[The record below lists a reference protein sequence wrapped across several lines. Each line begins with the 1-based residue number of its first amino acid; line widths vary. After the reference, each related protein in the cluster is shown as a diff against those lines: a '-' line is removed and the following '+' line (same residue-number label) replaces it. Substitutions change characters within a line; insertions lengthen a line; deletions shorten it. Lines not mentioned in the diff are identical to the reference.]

1 MKKVALLIDGGWF
14 TKVLRK
20 ELSET
25 VSNGHARRPT
35 VTAEVV
41 RKNALLALNPE
52 EEEPWRIFY
61 YDAYPYDGMVT
72 NPVDGKSADFGT
84 SPTNAYATK
93 LFKELGQMD
102 LVALRRGVL
111 KPRGWLLTESFVRKA
126 LAAAQEGSAVPAL
139 EPEDVT
145 FALEQKGVDIRVGL
159 DVATLAIKR
168 LVDRILIFSGD
179 TDIVPAMKMARRE
192 GLQVAVVEVGG
203 TRLSGELVED
213 ADFLRHIEPV
223 M

>member
-25 VSNGHARRPT
+25 ISNGHGRRPT

-41 RKNALLALNPE
+41 RKNALLALNPAD
-52 EEEPWRIFY
+52 EEPWRIFY

-72 NPVDGKSADFGT
+72 NPVDGKSTDFGT

-102 LVALRRGVL
+102 LMALRRGVL
-111 KPRGWLLTESFVRKA
+111 KPRGWMLTDNYVRQS
-126 LAAAQEGSAVPAL
+126 LAAAQNNAAAPGL

-145 FALEQKGVDIRVGL
+145 FTLEQKGVDIRVGL
-159 DVATLAIKR
+159 DVASLAIKR
-168 LVDRILIFSGD
+168 LVDRLLIYSGD
-179 TDIVPAMKMARRE
+179 TDIVPAMKLARRE

-203 TRLSGELVED
+203 TRLSAELVED
-213 ADFLRHIEPV
+213 ADFVRHIVPEL
-223 M
+223 

>member
-25 VSNGHARRPT
+25 ASNGHTRRPT

-41 RKNALLALNPE
+41 RKNALQALDQE
-52 EEEPWRIFY
+52 TEEPWRIYY
-61 YDAYPYDGMVT
+61 YDAYPYDGLVT
-72 NPVDGKSADFGT
+72 NPVDAKSTDFGT

-102 LVALRRGVL
+102 LLALRRGVL
-111 KPRGWLLTESFVRKA
+111 KPRGWLLTENFIRKS
-126 LAAAQEGSAVPAL
+126 LNAAQNNAAVPTL
-139 EPEDVT
+139 EPEDVS

-159 DVATLAIKR
+159 DVATLAYKR
-168 LVDRILIFSGD
+168 LVDRLVIFSGD
-179 TDIVPAMKMARRE
+179 TDIIPAMQLARRE
-192 GLQVAVVEVGG
+192 GLQVAVVEIGG
-203 TRLSGELVED
+203 TRLSGELVEE
-213 ADFLRHIEPV
+213 ADFMRHIEPA